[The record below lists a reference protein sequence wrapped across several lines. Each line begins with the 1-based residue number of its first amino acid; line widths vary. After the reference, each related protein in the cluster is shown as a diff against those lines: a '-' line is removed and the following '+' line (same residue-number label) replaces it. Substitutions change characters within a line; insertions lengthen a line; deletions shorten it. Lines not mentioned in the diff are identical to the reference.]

1 MLIHA
6 SFWIHI
12 LDLPREF
19 CNRRIVDKL
28 GSTIGHVLTTM
39 ICKDIAS
46 HKLFIRVRVVINATR
61 PLLTKV
67 SASHKQVPFHA
78 SLRYENIPIL
88 CFICGLLGH
97 DKAHCPRKLY
107 PYSSTPRYGPELR
120 GRRGWRQVD
129 EITLKPVRVQP
140 LGSLWDSFRRRFN
153 HFKVPAE
160 EANQFTNYINDPVLI
175 HEPFFQQNP
184 DYSIKQELQIS
195 TVEAVTFFQSTG
207 TLFPT
212 YKPTSCISW
221 SLFNNLCFDTLPV
234 SLQSLKYMTLSTRPK
249 SFMLGHVVPSIFHHD
264 TSLSCHTLWNFLLK
278 NYYYCI
284 TSPIAASEDAA
295 IFQLHCPLRI
305 EEPGSGT
312 MSSLIA
318 SQASEKV
325 SDLPIEIVEDT
336 VTTHNL
342 LEE

>member
-195 TVEAVTFFQSTG
+195 TVEAVTFFQST
-207 TLFPT
+207 
-212 YKPTSCISW
+212 
-221 SLFNNLCFDTLPV
+221 
-234 SLQSLKYMTLSTRPK
+234 
-249 SFMLGHVVPSIFHHD
+249 
-264 TSLSCHTLWNFLLK
+264 
-278 NYYYCI
+278 
-284 TSPIAASEDAA
+284 ASEDAA